1 MKDLKKILELKSI
14 EDKIFRFKNKY
25 HPNLI
30 TNLSNEAYDLYLI
43 KNSICDQLIEKLKE
57 ENITIEKIKEFIK
70 NKIQENKEKL
80 HKTARTMDSEY
91 LQNIISAWET
101 FL

>member
-1 MKDLKKILELKSI
+1 MKDLKKFLVLKSF
-14 EDKIFRFKNKY
+14 EDKIFRFKSKY

-30 TNLSNEAYDLYLI
+30 TNLSHEAYDLYLI
-43 KNSICDQLIEKLKE
+43 KNSICDKLIEKIKE
-57 ENITIEKIKEFIK
+57 DNITIEKIKEFIK
-70 NKIQENKEKL
+70 NQIQENKEKL
-80 HKTARTMDSEY
+80 HKTTRSMDSEY